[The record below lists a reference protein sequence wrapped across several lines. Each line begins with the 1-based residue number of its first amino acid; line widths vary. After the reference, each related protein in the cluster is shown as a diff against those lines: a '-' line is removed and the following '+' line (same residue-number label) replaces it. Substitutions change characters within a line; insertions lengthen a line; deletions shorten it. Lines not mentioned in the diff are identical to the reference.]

1 MSLCPFRDISSPVGL
16 MRTLKHPQSQKKA
29 YNFHINQLIE
39 FFKGILKPYS
49 DFIFKPPLY
58 IKEVIGLVLP
68 FPTL

>member
-1 MSLCPFRDISSPVGL
+1 

-39 FFKGILKPYS
+39 FFKGILKLYS
-49 DFIFKPPLY
+49 DFIFKPPWY